1 MHESVTSGNEE
12 DLQKF
17 PGPDNPIP
25 TTERMS
31 ENDLRNVTY
40 TDAIERSEVGM
51 RTASPEV
58 LADRVR
64 RSLFDDEMTGYI
76 PKCRV
81 DIIYGERSPWTIVD
95 CAWKFQELRKHADEE
110 GIKGRPLRFFMFPK
124 ANHFVCVFLP
134 ICLSDF
140 GTKSDLTTRL
150 IGICPRKQ

>member
-17 PGPDNPIP
+17 PGPDTPIP

-31 ENDLRNVTY
+31 ENDLKNVTY

-64 RSLFDDEMTGYI
+64 RSLFDDEMTGYF
-76 PKCRV
+76 PKCCV
-81 DIIYGERSPWTIVD
+81 DIIFGERSPWTIVD

-134 ICLSDF
+134 ICLSGF